1 MANIVDERGY
11 NQIFASSPAQV
22 LRLRRRAQAIIAA
35 LPLSI
40 ATEERHTARILELGC
55 GTGELAHELAVLTE
69 AQVTGVDLSERFIA
83 QARQDY
89 RRPNLDFIVADL
101 TREVPAADQDR
112 YHAITGNGILHHLY
126 YHLDVVLPAL
136 HRWLRPGGR
145 LVFWEP
151 NLWNPYVW
159 TIFSLAPFRRLAK
172 LETGEMA
179 FTSRFIRS
187 KLERAG
193 FTGVEIAT
201 RDFLLP
207 NTPEALIRP
216 VVALG
221 DRLDRIPVVNRL
233 AQSLFFSAEKP
244 LNPAPN
250 PDFSHL
256 N

>member
-11 NQIFASSPAQV
+11 NQIFASSPAQA

-35 LPLSI
+35 LPLPV
-40 ATEERHTARILELGC
+40 ATAERRTARILELGC
-55 GTGELAHELAVLTE
+55 GMGELAHELAVLTE

-89 RRPNLDFIVADL
+89 RRPNLDFLVADL
-101 TREVPAADQDR
+101 TREIPAAGEEG

-126 YHLDVVLPAL
+126 HHLDTVLPAL

-151 NLWNPYVW
+151 NLWNPYIW
-159 TIFSLAPFRRLAK
+159 AIFSFDPLRKRAK
-172 LETGEMA
+172 LEPDEMA
-179 FTSRFIRS
+179 FTPRFIRA
-187 KLERAG
+187 KLASAG
-193 FTGVEIAT
+193 FTNIKVAT

-207 NTPEALIRP
+207 NTPDFLIRP

-221 DRLDRIPVVNRL
+221 DQLDRIPLVNRL
-233 AQSLFFSAEKP
+233 AQSLFFSAEKSTSLQP
-244 LNPAPN
+244 
-250 PDFSHL
+250 
-256 N
+256 

>member
-11 NQIFASSPAQV
+11 NQIFASSPAQA
-22 LRLRRRAQAIIAA
+22 LRLRRRAQAIIAV
-35 LPLSI
+35 LPLSV

-101 TREVPAADQDR
+101 TREVPAAGRDR

-126 YHLDVVLPAL
+126 HHLDAVLPAL

-172 LETGEMA
+172 LEPSEMA
-179 FTSRFIRS
+179 FTPRFIRS

-193 FTGVEIAT
+193 FTGIEIAT

-207 NTPEALIRP
+207 NAPEALIRP

-244 LNPAPN
+244 LDPAP
-250 PDFSHL
+250 
-256 N
+256 